1 MYIGIIYKA
10 IKWAD
15 DPEPDRLV
23 CIVKDPD
30 PKKIGLY
37 MRIRIP
43 VNEKK
48 KG

>member
-15 DPEPDRLV
+15 DPEPDRMV

-30 PKKIGLY
+30 PKKN
-37 MRIRIP
+37 RI
-43 VNEKK
+43 VYADQNSC
-48 KG
+48 